1 MAQGF
6 KNRHI
11 EMQEFLSQTW
21 SQENLQYTTS
31 QNFNLSQYPVE
42 THHLLHSLGTTDPA
56 GSILSPWRHGHC
68 SGYTQRP
75 SLRTIPWGQ
84 KHPSKQVVS
93 LHPATLEPEPH
104 FNWQLPHSL
113 WIRLFG
119 QAGAAKKRNLHTVW
133 KCACIKRMSK
143 CLHCWFGDFLIFYN
157 WYFYII
163 CDN

>member
-1 MAQGF
+1 
-6 KNRHI
+6 
-11 EMQEFLSQTW
+11 MQEFLSQTW

-31 QNFNLSQYPVE
+31 QNFNSSQYPVE

-143 CLHCWFGDFLIFYN
+143 CLHCWFGDLVSYFLSLIFLY
-157 WYFYII
+157 YLR
-163 CDN
+163 

>member
-1 MAQGF
+1 MHSQIRVAQL
-6 KNRHI
+6 KKV
-11 EMQEFLSQTW
+11 FLSQTW

-143 CLHCWFGDFLIFYN
+143 CLHCWFGDLVSNFLSLIFLY
-157 WYFYII
+157 YLR
-163 CDN
+163 

>member
-1 MAQGF
+1 
-6 KNRHI
+6 
-11 EMQEFLSQTW
+11 MQEFLSQTW

-31 QNFNLSQYPVE
+31 QNFNLSQYPVD

-113 WIRLFG
+113 WIRLYG

-133 KCACIKRMSK
+133 KCACSKRMSP
-143 CLHCWFGDFLIFYN
+143 LLIWRLSYFL
-157 WYFYII
+157 
-163 CDN
+163 